1 MTGAPSARRRR
12 SSTACSRRTAGSSPC
27 GRRSTVSCAGTRA
40 PTARATGVSSGA
52 SRPARTAGSE
62 DPGTWSFPMAVE
74 ALGHPPR
81 PPGALAR
88 LGASLLD
95 GLQVLGEATRL
106 FFATVRAAAFVP
118 ADRQRVVVQMVRV
131 GTDTLL
137 IGALLSLFV
146 GMVMVVQAA
155 DQLRDVSQ
163 DILGPIVGLAMTKE
177 LGPVLMAFL
186 LAGRAGSA
194 MAAELGSMTVYD
206 EINELRTM
214 DIDPVTFLAMPRFVA
229 AALALPLLILYSDF
243 IGVWGGA
250 AVVALDPAIKLS
262 VNEYFAR
269 MLEWVHFQDIVVG
282 LAKSLVF
289 GTIASLVPC
298 TFGFRTRGGTEGI
311 ATSTTSAVVWSFIL
325 ILVFD
330 FLIVRGSFTVN

>member
-1 MTGAPSARRRR
+1 
-12 SSTACSRRTAGSSPC
+12 
-27 GRRSTVSCAGTRA
+27 V
-40 PTARATGVSSGA
+40 
-52 SRPARTAGSE
+52 
-62 DPGTWSFPMAVE
+62 AVE
-74 ALGHPPR
+74 AAGHPR
-81 PPGALAR
+81 PGAVAR

-95 GLQVLGEATRL
+95 GLQILGEATRL
-106 FFATVRAAAFVP
+106 FFATARATAFVA
-118 ADRQRVVVQMVRV
+118 ADRQRVIVQMVRV

-163 DILGPIVGLAMTKE
+163 EVLGPIVGLAMTKE

-206 EINELRTM
+206 EINALRTM
-214 DIDPVTFLAMPRFVA
+214 DIDPVRFLVMPRFVA
-229 AALALPLLILYSDF
+229 ATVALPVLILYSDF

-250 AVVALDPAIKLS
+250 AVVAIDPAITIP
-262 VNEYFAR
+262 VNSYFAR
-269 MLEWVHFQDIVVG
+269 MLEWVHFTDFVVG
-282 LAKSLVF
+282 LLKGVVF
-289 GTIASLVPC
+289 GMVASILPC
-298 TFGFRTRGGTEGI
+298 TFGLRTRGGTEGV
-311 ATSTTSAVVWSFIL
+311 AASTTAAVVWSFIL

-330 FLIVRGSFTVN
+330 FLIVRLSFALA